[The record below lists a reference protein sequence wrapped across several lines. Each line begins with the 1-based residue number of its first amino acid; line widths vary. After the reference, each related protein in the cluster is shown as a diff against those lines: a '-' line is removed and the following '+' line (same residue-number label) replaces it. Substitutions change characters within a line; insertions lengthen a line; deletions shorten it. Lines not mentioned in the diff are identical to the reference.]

1 MENFMWSICV
11 KMWIHLL
18 MQQIEFLS
26 QCGKERGNL
35 EKIHLYFKMWVDMAK
50 VPGWKQ
56 EEMVP

>member
-1 MENFMWSICV
+1 
-11 KMWIHLL
+11 

-35 EKIHLYFKMWVDMAK
+35 GKIRLSFNMWMDVAELPD
-50 VPGWKQ
+50 WKQ